1 MKMYE
6 VLNFQKIYDVIKD
19 NKMPLKT
26 VYKMTKIAMRV
37 EEESAFY
44 QEKFGGI
51 IREYGQ
57 TDEEGNYIFTDDKT
71 SIKIIEGKEQDCRE
85 KMKELTELEVDMNY
99 KFTLDELEGLDLTIE
114 QMSML
119 LPFVEE

>member
-6 VLNFQKIYDVIKD
+6 VLNFQKIYGVIKD
-19 NKMPLKT
+19 KQMPLKT
-26 VYKMTKIAMRV
+26 VYKMTKVAMKV
-37 EEESAFY
+37 EEETTFY
-44 QEKFGGI
+44 QEKFNEI
-51 IREYGQ
+51 IKEYGQ
-57 TDEEGNYIFTDDKT
+57 VDEQGNFVFADDK
-71 SIKIIEGKEQDCRE
+71 SFIKIIEGKEEECN
-85 KMKELTELEVDMNY
+85 KKVKELTELEVEMNY